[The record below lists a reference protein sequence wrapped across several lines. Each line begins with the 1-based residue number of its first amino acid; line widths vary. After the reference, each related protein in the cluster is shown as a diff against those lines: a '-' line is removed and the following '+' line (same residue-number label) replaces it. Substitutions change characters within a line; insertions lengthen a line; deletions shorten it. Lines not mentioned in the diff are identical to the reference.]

1 MSAFHFLRP
10 EWLFALLPA
19 AFVVALLWRAA
30 GAGAARDWTGTVD
43 AHLLRHL
50 TVGTG
55 AAARPSRPLL
65 TALAGGLLAA
75 VLALAGPAWE
85 KLPTPTARGAEPVVA
100 VVSLA
105 QSMNGTD
112 LVPSRLA
119 RAGHKLRDILD
130 RAAGDDVGLV
140 VYADRPF
147 VAAPLTPDGNV
158 IREML
163 PELSTG
169 LMPVLGNRLD
179 LAIGAAQNLLAS
191 AGATRGRI
199 LVMADDIG
207 ADPAATRATAE
218 AARKAGYKVSVL
230 GVGTPEGAT
239 LQTAG
244 GQAISVNG
252 AGPTVAKLDTAALQ
266 GLAQAGGGSYSE
278 VTATNADIDRL
289 LPVAQAG
296 ATRAGAATDIKAD
309 RWKDR
314 GYLLALIPAL
324 LLPLAFRRGL
334 IFALALTLLPLGLP
348 GRATAAGLDGLWAT
362 PDQRGAR
369 AFAAG
374 DYAGAAT
381 DFQAPDWRAS
391 ALYRAGD
398 YKAAA
403 AAYGGTGF
411 NAGNALAKAGDLEA
425 ALAAYDGWL
434 ADNPGDADAQF
445 NRDLVAELLDQQQ
458 QQQSQQDQD
467 QDGDQ
472 DQSGQSGQTGQQDPQ
487 SGQGQDQPSDQS
499 QDQQSD
505 QQHSGQQQAQS
516 GGQPSNQ
523 PGEANRQPQDQGGS
537 DAGQDQAAQDQAGQ
551 DRAAQDQASQ
561 QPGDQTASGD
571 PDQTGAQDQGTAQA
585 PAAPE
590 ASPDGNPQATGTE
603 AEPKTAD
610 AGNAPGAAPQ
620 TASAQSP
627 SAQTPGPQTAEAQ
640 PQTGTGTPGD
650 QSTEDGG
657 LSGLVDRLLAGNGT
671 EDGTP
676 ETDAPAAAATGT
688 PLSQSAEQQLRAVP
702 DDPSGLLRARIAMHY
717 ARLRASG
724 Q

>member
-19 AFVVALLWRAA
+19 ALVVALLWRAA
-30 GAGAARDWTGTVD
+30 GARAGRDWSGTVD

-50 TVGTG
+50 TVGTSE
-55 AAARPSRPLL
+55 AARPSRPLL
-65 TALAGGLLAA
+65 AALAGGLLAS

-85 KLPTPTARGAEPVVA
+85 QLPVPTARGTEPVVA

-130 RAAGDDVGLV
+130 REAGDDVGLV

-163 PELSTG
+163 PELSTS

-179 LAIGAAQNLLAS
+179 RAIGAAQDLLAS

-199 LVMADDIG
+199 LVMADDMG
-207 ADPAATRATAE
+207 ADPAASRAAAE
-218 AARKAGYKVSVL
+218 AARKAGYPVSVL
-230 GVGTPEGAT
+230 GVGTAEGAT
-239 LQTAG
+239 LQTAD

-252 AGPTVAKLDTAALQ
+252 AGPTVAKLDTAALR
-266 GLAQAGGGSYSE
+266 GLAQAGGGRYSA

-289 LPVAQAG
+289 LPDAQAI
-296 ATRAGAATDIKAD
+296 ATRAGAVTDIRAD

-314 GYLLALIPAL
+314 GYLLILIPAL
-324 LLPLAFRRGL
+324 LLPFAFRRGL
-334 IFALALTLLPLGLP
+334 IFALALTLLPLGLRP
-348 GRATAAGLDGLWAT
+348 AEAAGFDGLWAT
-362 PDQRGAR
+362 PDQQGAR
-369 AFAAG
+369 AFAEG

-381 DFQAPDWRAS
+381 DFQSPDWRAS

-398 YKAAA
+398 YEAAA
-403 AAYGGTGF
+403 TAFGGAGF

-434 ADNPGDADAQF
+434 ADNPGDTDAQF
-445 NRDLVAELLDQQQ
+445 NRDLVAELLHQQQ
-458 QQQSQQDQD
+458 DQDKDGDEDQD

-472 DQSGQSGQTGQQDPQ
+472 DQTGPSGQSGKQDQQ
-487 SGQGQDQPSDQS
+487 SGQGQGQP
-499 QDQQSD
+499 QDQQ
-505 QQHSGQQQAQS
+505 SGQQQAQS
-516 GGQPSNQ
+516 GGQSSDQ
-523 PGEANRQPQDQGGS
+523 PGEVGPQPQDQQGTGS
-537 DAGQDQAAQDQAGQ
+537 SGDQASQDQAP
-551 DRAAQDQASQ
+551 Q
-561 QPGDQTASGD
+561 QPGDQTANGD
-571 PDQTGAQDQGTAQA
+571 PDQTGAQGEGTAQA
-585 PAAPE
+585 SATPE
-590 ASPDGNPQATGTE
+590 PSSGSNPQGSGTE
-603 AEPKTAD
+603 DGTQAETAGD
-610 AGNAPGAAPQ
+610 AQTPAPQ
-620 TASAQSP
+620 T
-627 SAQTPGPQTAEAQ
+627 PGAQTAELQ
-640 PQTGTGTPGD
+640 PPTGSSTGTPTDQGD
-650 QSTEDGG
+650 ADSG
-657 LSGLVDRLLAGNGT
+657 LSGLIDHLLAGNGT
-671 EDGTP
+671 EDGAP
-676 ETDAPAAAATGT
+676 ETDAQAAAMGS